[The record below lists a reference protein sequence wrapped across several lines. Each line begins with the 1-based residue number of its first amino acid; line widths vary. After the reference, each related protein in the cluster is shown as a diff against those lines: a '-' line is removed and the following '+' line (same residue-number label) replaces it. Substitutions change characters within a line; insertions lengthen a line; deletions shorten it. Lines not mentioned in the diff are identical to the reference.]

1 MICND
6 TGGTPT
12 CKMEDAD
19 AIIIIIIVP
28 SSMII
33 IIVPS
38 SMIII
43 SIASENGFKVKK
55 KGRWRGGD
63 VLGPCDRTKFQ
74 PLPANL
80 FIPLRFPSPPST

>member
-1 MICND
+1 MICDD

-19 AIIIIIIVP
+19 AIIIII
-28 SSMII
+28 
-33 IIVPS
+33 VPS

-43 SIASENGFKVKK
+43 SIASGNGFKIKRK
-55 KGRWRGGD
+55 DWRGGD

-74 PLPANL
+74 PLPGNL
-80 FIPLRFPSPPST
+80 FFPLRFPSPPST

>member
-19 AIIIIIIVP
+19 AII
-28 SSMII
+28 II

>member
-1 MICND
+1 MICDD

-19 AIIIIIIVP
+19 AIIIII
-28 SSMII
+28 
-33 IIVPS
+33 VPS

-43 SIASENGFKVKK
+43 SIASGNGFKVKK

-74 PLPANL
+74 PLPENL